1 MELKDVLKNFREK
14 NKISQ
19 RELARRC
26 DLSNSLIS
34 ILEMGTNPQ
43 TGKKMSPDLV
53 TYKKLASGM
62 GISLQFLME
71 SLDETE
77 LVSLSFDDFARA
89 LEQNEEENIPQTKEA
104 KIISAGIDKMSP
116 ERREQALKVLQ
127 TIFADYFDGG
137 KEDET

>member
-19 RELARRC
+19 REFARRC

-53 TYKKLASGM
+53 TYRKLASGM
-62 GISLQFLME
+62 GVSLQFLLE
-71 SLDETE
+71 SLDDTE

-89 LEQNEEENIPQTKEA
+89 LGQDEPEIPQTKEA
-104 KIISAGIDKMSP
+104 RIISGGIDKMPP

-137 KEDET
+137 EDDET